1 MVNVIVALE
10 IGGIDFF
17 FLFTI
22 YIYFVALSW
31 CALPGYIPDMTS
43 CCPDIL

>member
-17 FLFTI
+17 FFFLQFTSI
-22 YIYFVALSW
+22 LLL
-31 CALPGYIPDMTS
+31 CPGVLYL
-43 CCPDIL
+43 DISQT